1 MDRPS
6 IRLSTLIRPSFQV
19 TFPNKIR
26 ENINE
31 RGNVTIKNNNK
42 SLQIF
47 EEKEKLSIPVLQKSK
62 PRKNHTI
69 NNINK
74 THHKSCSQNKRVI
87 INVGGEIHDIL
98 WTTLE
103 KIPGSRLENLV
114 QLSSILDSQDV
125 NSTFADENSE
135 VSDSHDQE
143 LPKASTY

>member
-69 NNINK
+69 NKINK